1 MDQTDRSQQNILNYL
16 DILNIL
22 LGFVNQQL
30 IIQIAKHKSYNIKK
44 CELDRQIIAI
54 RTELRIQ

>member
-44 CELDRQIIAI
+44 CEPNEFL
-54 RTELRIQ
+54 